1 MTRRAKKASP
11 TYRMLRAALIE
22 AGFTVSSWA
31 RANGYPPTTVFD
43 AAKGTRAGV
52 ETMRIR
58 RKLKELV
65 YG

>member
-1 MTRRAKKASP
+1 
-11 TYRMLRAALIE
+11 MLRAALIE